1 MPPFTLLTSHVW
13 TLFSTM
19 IWSHL
24 LFWFEFRLDFYR
36 FSQLFDSLPNLVQ
49 LFPKKR
55 QNWYWHSIL
64 FPSKSNQN
72 KLKFFV
78 FQAIVGLNLAEH
90 HEQSLFLG
98 EFRYHLQISDQ
109 KREKKHQMEF
119 FLGFSTFQV
128 GILQMAVELFN
139 NFLPEFGS
147 ENQMASTIAFTL
159 LQRHFRSIEF
169 SRGNIRFPKCKLKEL
184 HS

>member
-1 MPPFTLLTSHVW
+1 
-13 TLFSTM
+13 
-19 IWSHL
+19 
-24 LFWFEFRLDFYR
+24 LDFYR

-55 QNWYWHSIL
+55 QNWHWHSIL

-109 KREKKHQMEF
+109 KSEKNTPDGVL
-119 FLGFSTFQV
+119 LGFFNFSSWNFADGS
-128 GILQMAVELFN
+128 GIIQ
-139 NFLPEFGS
+139 
-147 ENQMASTIAFTL
+147 
-159 LQRHFRSIEF
+159 
-169 SRGNIRFPKCKLKEL
+169 
-184 HS
+184 

>member
-55 QNWYWHSIL
+55 QNWYRHSIL

-78 FQAIVGLNLAEH
+78 FQALVGLNLAEH
-90 HEQSLFLG
+90 HEQSLYYWENSATICKFLTRKVKKNTRWSFLG
-98 EFRYHLQISDQ
+98 VF
-109 KREKKHQMEF
+109 
-119 FLGFSTFQV
+119 
-128 GILQMAVELFN
+128 
-139 NFLPEFGS
+139 
-147 ENQMASTIAFTL
+147 
-159 LQRHFRSIEF
+159 
-169 SRGNIRFPKCKLKEL
+169 KLKFCRWQWNYSIIFYQNSDRKIRWLQLL
-184 HS
+184 HSHFFNDTFAQ

>member
-24 LFWFEFRLDFYR
+24 FFRFEFRLDFNR

-64 FPSKSNQN
+64 FSSKSNQIKSKQN

-78 FQAIVGLNLAEH
+78 FQTKVGLNLAEH
-90 HEQSLFLG
+90 QEQSLFL
-98 EFRYHLQISDQ
+98 EN
-109 KREKKHQMEF
+109 
-119 FLGFSTFQV
+119 FQV
-128 GILQMAVELFN
+128 GILHMAVEFFKISDQN
-139 NFLPEFGS
+139 SDRNS

-169 SRGNIRFPKCKLKEL
+169 SIGNIRFPKCKLKEL